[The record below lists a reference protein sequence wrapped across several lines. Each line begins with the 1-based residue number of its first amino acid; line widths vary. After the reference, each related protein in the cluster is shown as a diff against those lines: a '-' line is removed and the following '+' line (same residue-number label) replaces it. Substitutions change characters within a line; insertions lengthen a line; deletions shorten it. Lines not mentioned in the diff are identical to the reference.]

1 MSIGTVWP
9 LEPHTAAKHQIL
21 RRYLGAWFSIL
32 GRYSPQL
39 VYVDGFCGPGRYSG
53 GELGSPL
60 VALDVIRGLGEKIS
74 AKPEFVFI
82 DNDLPRI
89 QNLKLELQDQEWN
102 RYAPH
107 IDCGEFRHKFPK
119 LLDSIVEPYRPTPPL
134 FTFIDPFGFS
144 GIPFDLVQRILSY
157 DRSEA
162 FILLNTDALRRFLGH
177 PNEQIRSHIRETFGT
192 SDVFEIAASDYKRLS
207 ELRELYQRQLLGCA
221 KFVRYFEMLDSNGAT
236 IFHLFFAT
244 NNSRGFEK
252 MKEAMWA
259 VDQTGTFRFSDRTD
273 PNQKILMGPDSSAEL
288 AAIVVGQFAGRSVDA
303 QEVKRWVIE
312 KTIYLGRHATGA
324 LRHAETEGLVA
335 VDSKKRDGSLRR
347 RNSFPDGSMI
357 QFRGR

>member
-1 MSIGTVWP
+1 MFPRAAIGASTFHPRQCRSSQHESHPRRERLCSCFVRYTRGRDSSGASPMSVGTVWP

-32 GRYSPQL
+32 GRYSPRL

-60 VALDVIRGLGEKIS
+60 VALDVIRGLGERIS

-89 QNLKLELQDQEWN
+89 QNLKLKLQDQEWN
-102 RYAPH
+102 SYAPH

-119 LLDSIVEPYRPTPPL
+119 FLDSIVEPCRPTPPL

-162 FILLNTDALRRFLGH
+162 FILLNTNALRRFLEH
-177 PNEQIRSHIRETFGT
+177 PNDEAVHIKEAFGT
-192 SDVFEIAASDYKRLS
+192 CEITTPGNDRLLG
-207 ELRELYQRQLLGCA
+207 LRELYQRQLSVCA
-221 KFVRYFEMLDSNGAT
+221 KFVRY
-236 IFHLFFAT
+236 
-244 NNSRGFEK
+244 
-252 MKEAMWA
+252 
-259 VDQTGTFRFSDRTD
+259 
-273 PNQKILMGPDSSAEL
+273 
-288 AAIVVGQFAGRSVDA
+288 
-303 QEVKRWVIE
+303 
-312 KTIYLGRHATGA
+312 HA
-324 LRHAETEGLVA
+324 
-335 VDSKKRDGSLRR
+335 
-347 RNSFPDGSMI
+347 
-357 QFRGR
+357 

>member
-32 GRYSPQL
+32 GRYSPRL

-53 GELGSPL
+53 GEPGSPV
-60 VALDVIRGLGEKIS
+60 VALDVIRGLSERIA

-89 QNLKLELQDQEWN
+89 QNLRLELQDQKWS
-102 RYAPH
+102 RYTPH
-107 IDCGEFRHKFPK
+107 IDCEEFRFKFPE
-119 LLDSIVEPYRPTPPL
+119 LLDLLVEPHRPTPPL

-162 FILLNTDALRRFLGH
+162 FILLNTDALQRFLGH
-177 PNEQIRSHIRETFGT
+177 PNQQIRSHIRETFGT
-192 SDVFEIAASDYKRLS
+192 SGVFEILASSNSRLS
-207 ELRELYQRQLLGCA
+207 ELRELYQKQLLGCA
-221 KFVRYFEMLDSNGAT
+221 RFVRYFEMLDSNGAT
-236 IFHLFFAT
+236 IYHLFFAT

-259 VDQTGTFRFSDRTD
+259 VDQTGAFRFSDKTD
-273 PNQKILMGPDSSAEL
+273 PNQMILMGPDSGAEL
-288 AAIVVGQFAGRSVDA
+288 AATVTGQFGGRTVDA

-312 KTIYLGRHATGA
+312 STIYLSRHATGA
-324 LRHAETEGLVA
+324 LRYAEVKGLIT
-335 VDSKKRDGSLRR
+335 VDSKKRDGRQRR
-347 RNSFPDGSMI
+347 KNSFPDGSMI
-357 QFRGR
+357 QFPGR